1 MSATYRLYRPA
12 LPSSI
17 SAPAPPPA
25 TMTHALAS
33 PPHRQAM
40 EYPLLYRGSRGVFC
54 KHEFG
59 KVGTLMN
66 IATPLRFCA
75 ALALLLGGSSIA
87 SAAAPTS
94 ETSINPKGGS
104 VLVFTDLHSAA
115 VPEA

>member
-1 MSATYRLYRPA
+1 
-12 LPSSI
+12 
-17 SAPAPPPA
+17 
-25 TMTHALAS
+25 
-33 PPHRQAM
+33 
-40 EYPLLYRGSRGVFC
+40 
-54 KHEFG
+54 
-59 KVGTLMN
+59 MN

-115 VPEA
+115 VPEAPRSIGSTAIPEPASTGVVCLGLAAIACHFRRRSKA